1 MGKLSTPISLI
12 ILGFVWLV
20 ILVNFVNFGVW
31 MFSERGLPLFPEIFG
46 SFVILF
52 SVYIGICWYNL
63 FMGKSWARTSLIT
76 ITLLVAFWFLFL
88 AIVTYF
94 AISTSSQDNIGS
106 WPFKVVFEY
115 LFVGVFSIITA
126 MYIFLKKS
134 IIKEVKT
141 K

>member
-76 ITLLVAFWFLFL
+76 IT
-88 AIVTYF
+88 
-94 AISTSSQDNIGS
+94 SSSPG
-106 WPFKVVFEY
+106 
-115 LFVGVFSIITA
+115 VGVGVLNSAAATNT
-126 MYIFLKKS
+126 LS
-134 IIKEVKT
+134 
-141 K
+141 